1 MILAKM
7 INICLGTL
15 FGRYVAFAARPHF
28 IGLLLLAALGVVLI
42 SALVP
47 ARRAARLSPIQA
59 TRQE

>member
-1 MILAKM
+1 M

-15 FGRYVAFAARPHF
+15 LGRPVEFAARPLF
-28 IGLLLLAALGVVLI
+28 IAALLLAAMLVVML

-59 TRQE
+59 TRLE